1 MMFPLVADQE
11 EFGLL
16 KGLYGSI
23 CPQGR
28 GRVHII
34 FFPIKKKLN
43 ISNTIKVRT

>member
-1 MMFPLVADQE
+1 MFPLVADQE

-28 GRVHII
+28 GGWLGLAREKSIYI
-34 FFPIKKKLN
+34 NLY
-43 ISNTIKVRT
+43 